1 MSKISRRDWL
11 RLSSVGGLC
20 GATSGWFGLLA
31 ERARAARESGKH
43 NKSCILL
50 WMAGGPAQSHT
61 LDLKPGSDFKA
72 IRTSVPGIQI
82 SEHLPRVAAQM
93 KDVALIRGM
102 KTGDGNHQTAT
113 YLMHTGFRKGSG
125 GVTHPGLGAIVSNE
139 VGKADAELPNFVS
152 VGNTPGSGFLGP
164 RHAPLV
170 IRDFNKGLPDLAPAP
185 GVDDFDDRAGLVE
198 ELDRAFS
205 EDYRAS
211 SARAHLT
218 AFQQALA
225 LMKSDKTKAFD
236 LSREPAKGR
245 EAYGSSRFGQGCLL
259 ARRLVEHEVPFVE
272 VALGGWDTHNN
283 TPQRIKELSE
293 QIDRPWA
300 TLLADLKDRGLL
312 ESTLVIW
319 MGEFG
324 RTPGHGKNHYARAWS
339 TAMAGGGVRGGKVVG
354 KTDAKGNDVTE
365 RPVGVGDFM
374 ATVCRALG
382 IDTGKP
388 YQLRNGRPM
397 QKVAKDAKPVEE
409 LFA

>member
-1 MSKISRRDWL
+1 
-11 RLSSVGGLC
+11 
-20 GATSGWFGLLA
+20 
-31 ERARAARESGKH
+31 
-43 NKSCILL
+43 
-50 WMAGGPAQSHT
+50 
-61 LDLKPGSDFKA
+61 
-72 IRTSVPGIQI
+72 
-82 SEHLPRVAAQM
+82 
-93 KDVALIRGM
+93 
-102 KTGDGNHQTAT
+102 
-113 YLMHTGFRKGSG
+113 
-125 GVTHPGLGAIVSNE
+125 
-139 VGKADAELPNFVS
+139 
-152 VGNTPGSGFLGP
+152 
-164 RHAPLV
+164 
-170 IRDFNKGLPDLAPAP
+170 
-185 GVDDFDDRAGLVE
+185 
-198 ELDRAFS
+198 
-205 EDYRAS
+205 
-211 SARAHLT
+211 
-218 AFQQALA
+218 
-225 LMKSDKTKAFD
+225 MKSDKTKAFD

-324 RTPGHGKNHYARAWS
+324 RTPGTGKATTHGPGQRLWP
-339 TAMAGGGVRGGKVVG
+339 GGVARWEVVG